1 MFKEKW
7 GNLTSLNTIYYEKHI
22 FVIFSIRF
30 TEFAQR
36 TYKGVGT
43 GLLTFRVR
51 NMITAFFLQNTMIC
65 KSFYLD
71 TIRRRHQGVIHK
83 LCGHG
88 RGEGDLRNVHPR
100 FLLQNP
106 Y

>member
-51 NMITAFFLQNTMIC
+51 NMITAFFSTKYYDLQIVL
-65 KSFYLD
+65 S
-71 TIRRRHQGVIHK
+71 RHNK
-83 LCGHG
+83 EETPRGHS
-88 RGEGDLRNVHPR
+88 
-100 FLLQNP
+100 
-106 Y
+106 